1 MPLSV
6 HRFVGGPLET
16 NAYLVADTSSG
27 DAIVIDAPQGVTR
40 EIVTA
45 VNELGATVHQIVVT
59 HGHWDHIN
67 ELDTLMRALEAPVYG
82 HEALRERITN
92 PAPGTPVPVPPAKL
106 DAALADGDE
115 VTVGGHR
122 FAVMHMPGHD
132 PAPIILSSADDHLI
146 FGGDVLFPGGHGRT
160 DIPGSD
166 QATMNATLQRFLE
179 LPGEVTVY
187 PGHGDT
193 TTLAAE
199 QAWIR
204 QIPAER

>member
-16 NAYLVADTSSG
+16 NAYLVADSATG
-27 DAIVIDAPQGVTR
+27 DAIIIDAPQGVSD
-40 EIVTA
+40 EIVEAT
-45 VNELGATVHQIVVT
+45 NELGATVHQIVIT
-59 HGHWDHIN
+59 HGHWDHIIGL
-67 ELDTLMRALEAPVYG
+67 ETLARALDAPVYG
-82 HEALRERITN
+82 HAGVRERIVD
-92 PAPGTPVPVPPAKL
+92 PAPGSPMPVAPAPMHGE
-106 DAALADGDE
+106 LAEGDE

-122 FAVMHMPGHD
+122 FSVLHMPGHD
-132 PAPIILSSADDHLI
+132 PAHIILYSEDDGVI

-166 QATMNATLQRFLE
+166 QATMNATLRRFLD

-187 PGHGDT
+187 PGHGDP

-199 QAWIR
+199 QPWIR
-204 QIPAER
+204 GIPR